1 MTDFPRDFMADLR
14 RLKPWPAMED
24 SPWRQPYL
32 ADLTYGEIYR
42 LVNASVPGRPSRILD
57 IGCGSGYL
65 SLELARQGHRVVG
78 VDQDRQMIAIAR
90 KTKEEDLDGSKGR
103 LVYRVED
110 FQRWSRTGREFD
122 VVIFCRALHHMTPD
136 LALGK
141 AHKVLRKGG
150 RIVCVEYAH
159 DQFDR
164 RTAIWLY
171 HIRRTLEM
179 SGWYAPSEE
188 LPHDPGE
195 AIDRIAEE
203 WMGYGEEH
211 GLRRYEEMRRPLEQL
226 FRREHLSWHPYIHWD
241 IISGMRIPPGDV
253 DRAFANFLVGMEDHL
268 IETGRIRPTLFRFVG
283 VNRE

>member
-1 MTDFPRDFMADLR
+1 MTDFPLDFMADLR
-14 RLKPWPAMED
+14 RLKAWPAVED

-42 LVNASVPGRPSRILD
+42 LVNAAVPSRPSRILD

-65 SLELARQGHRVVG
+65 SLELARQGHHVVG

-90 KTKEEDLDGSKGR
+90 RAR
-103 LVYRVED
+103 LEHPDRSEGGLLYRSGD
-110 FQRWSRTGREFD
+110 FQRWSGTEGEFD
-122 VVIFCRALHHMTPD
+122 VVIFCRALHHMSPD

-141 AHKVLRKGG
+141 AHEVLRKGG
-150 RIVCVEYAH
+150 RIVCLEYAH

-188 LPHDPGE
+188 LPRDPEE

-203 WMGYGEEH
+203 WMGYAEEH
-211 GLRRYEEMRRPLEQL
+211 GLRRYEEMLRPLERL
-226 FRREHLSWHPYIHWD
+226 FRRKDLSWHPYIHWD

-253 DRAFANFLVGMEDHL
+253 DRAFANLLVRMEDHL
-268 IETGRIRPTLFRFVG
+268 IGTGRIRPTLFRFVG
-283 VNRE
+283 VNPG